1 MRPAKQSDSGETQRL
16 GPRLDQIVDL
26 NHPLVKLAQH
36 IDWAFIE
43 QHLDAVYTDGPG
55 QPPLPTRLM
64 AGLAILKHMRNLS
77 DEKLCESWLENPY
90 YQLFCGEA
98 FFRYSLPLDRS
109 SMTRWRQ
116 RMGEEKL
123 TVLLQES
130 LHLAIRSGAAQ
141 PADFTRVIVD
151 TTVQPKAV
159 AFPTDAK
166 LLHRA
171 REWLVTLAHKHGVTL
186 RQSYQRVGKSMLI
199 RYQRYAHARQFMRA
213 RRALRTLRTYL
224 GRVMRDIGRK
234 IGADTS
240 LRKRFAQPLALAR
253 RVHKQRFRQRGP
265 KVYSLHAPEVECIAK
280 GKAHQPYE
288 FGVKVSVATP
298 LHRCRGGQFV
308 VHVAALPGNP
318 YDGHTLA
325 TVLPAISQQI
335 GTALIRVITD
345 AGYRGHN
352 APPMQASCVYTSA
365 QKRGVS
371 AQIKREL
378 RRRPAVEPVIGHL
391 EEDHRMGR
399 NYLAGRAG
407 DAANAV
413 LAAVGYNFRLLLV
426 WLAGLGQLLPTPVRS
441 AGTAAPNAR
450 YAT

>member
-1 MRPAKQSDSGETQRL
+1 MRPAKQSASGETQRL

-36 IDWAFIE
+36 VDWAFIE

-130 LHLAIRSGAAQ
+130 LRLAVRSGAAE
-141 PADFTRVIVD
+141 PAAFTRVIVD

-159 AFPTDAK
+159 AFPTDSK

-171 REWLVTLAHKHGVTL
+171 REWLVRLAHKHGVTL
-186 RQSYQRVGKSMLI
+186 RQSYQRVGKSALI
-199 RYQRYAHARQFMRA
+199 RYQRHAHARQFKRA

-234 IGADTS
+234 IGADAS
-240 LRKRFAQPLALAR
+240 LRALFAGPLALAR
-253 RVHKQRFRQRGP
+253 RVHAQRIA
-265 KVYSLHAPEVECIAK
+265 SAAPR
-280 GKAHQPYE
+280 
-288 FGVKVSVATP
+288 S
-298 LHRCRGGQFV
+298 
-308 VHVAALPGNP
+308 
-318 YDGHTLA
+318 
-325 TVLPAISQQI
+325 
-335 GTALIRVITD
+335 TAC
-345 AGYRGHN
+345 
-352 APPMQASCVYTSA
+352 M
-365 QKRGVS
+365 
-371 AQIKREL
+371 
-378 RRRPAVEPVIGHL
+378 RRRSNASPKASRTSRTSSASRSRSPP
-391 EEDHRMGR
+391 RCTAAA
-399 NYLAGRAG
+399 AGSSSFMSRPCRAIPMT
-407 DAANAV
+407 AIPWPRCSRRSV
-413 LAAVGYNFRLLLV
+413 S
-426 WLAGLGQLLPTPVRS
+426 RS
-441 AGTAAPNAR
+441 APR
-450 YAT
+450 